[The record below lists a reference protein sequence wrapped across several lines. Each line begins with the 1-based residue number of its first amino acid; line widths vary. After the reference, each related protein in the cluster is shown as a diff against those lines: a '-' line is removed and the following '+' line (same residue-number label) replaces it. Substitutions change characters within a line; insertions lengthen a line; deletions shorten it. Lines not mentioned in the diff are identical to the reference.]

1 MRALPELV
9 DQPSQGRTFTGQ
21 RTVSLADVAP
31 DGRMRFDAIARFLGD
46 VANDDTDDAGFA
58 ALGQAWVA
66 RRASFVVH
74 RFPHGREPL
83 TMTTWCSGTGSRWAE
98 RRTTITGP
106 GVDDHPGAHV
116 EAVALWIHL
125 DPTTGRPAVWGSEF
139 ADTYLPAA
147 GGREVT
153 SRLSLA
159 KKPPDVGESGA
170 AAELNVMPWTFR
182 RADLDIFDHV
192 NNAAY
197 LAVLEEA
204 FGSGT
209 PPTPLRVD
217 VEWHRPID
225 AGIELRGIERLGP
238 DGMQLWLTDDNGTVA
253 IIAGSPIA

>member
-9 DQPSQGRTFTGQ
+9 DRPSTGRTFTGT
-21 RTVSLADVAP
+21 RTVSLADVTP
-31 DGRMRFDAIARFLGD
+31 DGRMRFDAMARFLGD

-58 ALGQAWVA
+58 ALGLAWVA
-66 RRASFVVH
+66 RRATFVVQ

-83 TMTTWCSGTGSRWAE
+83 TMTTWCSGTGKRWAE

-125 DPTTGRPAVWGSEF
+125 DPATGRPAVWGSEF
-139 ADTYLPAA
+139 ADAYLPAA
-147 GGREVT
+147 GGREVS
-153 SRLSLA
+153 SRLSLD
-159 KKPPDVGESGA
+159 KTPPADG
-170 AAELNVMPWTFR
+170 ELNIMPWTFR
-182 RADLDIFDHV
+182 RSDLDVFDHV

-204 FGSGT
+204 FGTGV
-209 PPTPLRVD
+209 PPTPLRID

-225 AGIELRGIERLGP
+225 AGVELRAVEQLTP
-238 DGMQLWLTDDNGTVA
+238 EGMHLWLTDDDGTVA
-253 IIAGSPIA
+253 VIAGGPIA